1 METVATWF
9 LVVALLF
16 GSATLVLIWI
26 WYHQLVEL
34 GRQDK
39 ENAVHART
47 WHERIWD
54 ETNDEYE
61 R

>member
-1 METVATWF
+1 